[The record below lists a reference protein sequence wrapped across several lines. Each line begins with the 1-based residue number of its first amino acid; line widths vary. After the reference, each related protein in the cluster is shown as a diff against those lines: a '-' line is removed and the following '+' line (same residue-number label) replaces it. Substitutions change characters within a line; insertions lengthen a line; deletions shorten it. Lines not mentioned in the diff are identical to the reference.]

1 MKQLIKDFLLFRRTL
16 RNYQKIELT
25 KSEKIKLESF
35 DKDVL
40 TSIVN
45 KAYEELSRDMLS
57 GKLSKEYVMWY
68 KHWVNHIT
76 KYFRQYNK

>member
-57 GKLSKEYVMWY
+57 GKLSKEYVM
-68 KHWVNHIT
+68 
-76 KYFRQYNK
+76 